1 MAEVRDPML
10 LVASDTELPP
20 AERVWGT
27 GGWLPPAA
35 REALDWLTLARL
47 CGWAVTVT
55 WRNAPRLDS
64 DLAAGSRWVVLA
76 CDPDSLDEEVVR
88 RLAARL
94 ETEPVLV
101 VARAASPDRPLA
113 RLAGAARQLDRVAG
127 RSLGWFGPGGGR
139 SWGCRRPLVATT
151 LVLWATPMAWAPL
164 DGRPV
169 IRAG

>member
-55 WRNAPRLDS
+55 RRNAPRLDG
-64 DLAAGSRWVVLA
+64 DLATGSRWVVLA
-76 CDPDSLDEEVVR
+76 CDPDRLDEELVG
-88 RLAARL
+88 RLTARL
-94 ETEPVLV
+94 EAEPVLV

-113 RLAGAARQLDRVAG
+113 RLAGVARRLDRVAG
-127 RSLGWFGPGGGR
+127 RSLRWLGPGANR
-139 SWGCRRPLVATT
+139 SCSCRKPPDGAAPGPSAGATAGAA
-151 LVLWATPMAWAPL
+151 V
-164 DGRPV
+164 D
-169 IRAG
+169 RA

>member
-55 WRNAPRLDS
+55 RRNAPRLDG

-76 CDPDSLDEEVVR
+76 CDSDRLDEELVG
-88 RLAARL
+88 RLTARL
-94 ETEPVLV
+94 EAEAVLV
-101 VARAASPDRPLA
+101 VARGARRWRGTSSRAAWSCAWTTR
-113 RLAGAARQLDRVAG
+113 AARRTCTCAG
-127 RSLGWFGPGGGR
+127 GPTQ
-139 SWGCRRPLVATT
+139 S
-151 LVLWATPMAWAPL
+151 
-164 DGRPV
+164 
-169 IRAG
+169 

>member
-55 WRNAPRLDS
+55 RRNAPRLDG
-64 DLAAGSRWVVLA
+64 ATGI
-76 CDPDSLDEEVVR
+76 
-88 RLAARL
+88 AAR
-94 ETEPVLV
+94 PVGRGAVATLGFHPSEARDQDGAGTALV
-101 VARAASPDRPLA
+101 RHL
-113 RLAGAARQLDRVAG
+113 LIWGAGAPVAWHELEG
-127 RSLGWFGPGGGR
+127 SLVLRMDDPGGAQNVHLRG
-139 SWGCRRPLVATT
+139 WTYAKLT
-151 LVLWATPMAWAPL
+151 
-164 DGRPV
+164 
-169 IRAG
+169 